1 MAQVQQQAM
10 ELPFFTEDGSA
21 VIDAPRHL
29 LTALRRSAVST
40 DQRKRLVL
48 LSGPPSIY
56 RLGLCAAVDRA
67 LAGEP
72 VLYLA
77 GANVFDPFLV
87 GRLARASRVA
97 PAHVLQQIHVS
108 RAFTCHQMVRLVT
121 DCLPSALRTYDA
133 RFVILAGPLDTLY
146 DQSVPEPEAIRLFR
160 AMTEALQGLADQ
172 ATQVLCVSPLAPP
185 ESGGRSRFVAALR
198 AQARRVIDLCE
209 AEDGLWLQEEG
220 GPEPRRWMIPR
231 PLWNRL

>member
-1 MAQVQQQAM
+1 MALVQQQAI
-10 ELPFFTEDGSA
+10 EFPFRTEDGGEI
-21 VIDAPRHL
+21 IDAPCHL
-29 LTALRRSAVST
+29 LAALRRSTVST
-40 DQRKRLVL
+40 DHPKGLVL
-48 LSGPPSIY
+48 LSGPSSVY

-97 PAHVLQQIHVS
+97 PAHVL
-108 RAFTCHQMVRLVT
+108 
-121 DCLPSALRTYDA
+121 RTYDA

-146 DQSVPEPEAIRLFR
+146 DQSVPEAEVMRLFR
-160 AMTEALQGLADQ
+160 AMTEALQHMIEQ
-172 ATQVLCVSPLAPP
+172 AVQVLCVTPLAPP

-198 AQARRVIDLCE
+198 AQARRAIDLCE

-220 GPEPRRWMIPR
+220 GPEPKRWMIPR
-231 PLWNRL
+231 LLWNRL

>member
-1 MAQVQQQAM
+1 MALMQQQAM
-10 ELPFFTEDGSA
+10 ELPFRTEDSGT

-29 LTALRRSAVST
+29 LAALRRSAVTSE
-40 DQRKRLVL
+40 QPKGLVL
-48 LSGPPSIY
+48 LSGPSSVY

-87 GRLARASRVA
+87 GRLARASRVT

-108 RAFTCHQMVRLVT
+108 RAFTCHQMVRLVA
-121 DCLPSALRTYDA
+121 DCLPSALRSYDA
-133 RFVILAGPLDTLY
+133 RFVILAGPLETLY
-146 DQSVPEPEAIRLFR
+146 DQSVPEPEAMRLFR
-160 AMTEALQGLADQ
+160 AMAEALQHLAEQ
-172 ATQVLCVSPLAPP
+172 NVQMFCVNQLAPP
-185 ESGGRSRFVAALR
+185 ESGGRGRFMAALR

-209 AEDGLWLQEEG
+209 AEDGLWLQEER
-220 GPEPRRWMIPR
+220 GPEPRCWRIPR
-231 PLWNRL
+231 LFWNRL

>member
-10 ELPFFTEDGSA
+10 EFPFRTEDGYA
-21 VIDAPRHL
+21 VMDAPRHL
-29 LTALRRSAVST
+29 LAELRRSAVSA
-40 DQRKRLVL
+40 DQRKGLVL
-48 LSGPPSIY
+48 FSGPPSVY

-87 GRLARASRVA
+87 GRLARASRVT
-97 PAHVLQQIHVS
+97 PAQVLQQIHVS

-146 DQSVPEPEAIRLFR
+146 DQSVPEPEARRLFR
-160 AMTEALQGLADQ
+160 AMTEVLQHMVDQ
-172 ATQVLCVSPLAPP
+172 GVQILCVSPLAPP

-198 AQARRVIDLCE
+198 TQARRVIDLCE
-209 AEDGLWLQEEG
+209 AEDGLWLQEVR
-220 GPEPRRWMIPR
+220 GPEPKRWMIPHL
-231 PLWNRL
+231 LWNQL

>member
-1 MAQVQQQAM
+1 MALMQQQTI
-10 ELPFFTEDGSA
+10 EFPFRTEDGGE

-29 LTALRRSAVST
+29 LAALRRSAVPAE
-40 DQRKRLVL
+40 QPKGLVL
-48 LSGPPSIY
+48 LSGPSSVY

-87 GRLARASRVA
+87 GRLARTSRVA
-97 PAHVLQQIHVS
+97 PAQVLQQIHVA

-146 DQSVPEPEAIRLFR
+146 DQSVPEPEAVRLFR
-160 AMTEALQGLADQ
+160 AMTEALQHMADQ
-172 ATQVLCVSPLAPP
+172 AVLVLCVSQLAPP
-185 ESGGRSRFVAALR
+185 ESGERSRFVAAFR
-198 AQARRVIDLCE
+198 AQARQAIDLCE
-209 AEDGLWLQEEG
+209 AEEGLWLQEEG

>member
-1 MAQVQQQAM
+1 MAQVQQQGI
-10 ELPFFTEDGSA
+10 EFPSRTENGGV

-29 LTALRRSAVST
+29 LAALRRSAVST
-40 DQRKRLVL
+40 DQRKGMVL
-48 LSGPPSIY
+48 LSGPPSVY

-87 GRLARASRVA
+87 GRLARANQVA
-97 PAHVLQQIHVS
+97 PAQVLQQIHVS

-121 DCLPSALRTYDA
+121 DCLPSALRTYEA

-146 DQSVPEPEAIRLFR
+146 DQSVPEPEAMRLFR
-160 AMTEALQGLADQ
+160 AMTEALQHMAELAV
-172 ATQVLCVSPLAPP
+172 QVLCVTPLAPS

-198 AQARRVIDLCE
+198 TQACRVIDLCE

-220 GPEPRRWMIPR
+220 GPEPRRWIIPR

>member
-1 MAQVQQQAM
+1 MALMQQQAM
-10 ELPFFTEDGSA
+10 EFPSRIGDGGA

-29 LTALRRSAVST
+29 LAALRRSAVTS
-40 DQRKRLVL
+40 DQPKGLVL
-48 LSGPPSIY
+48 LFGPSSIY

-121 DCLPSALRTYDA
+121 DCLPSALRSYDA

-146 DQSVPEPEAIRLFR
+146 DQSVPEPEVMRLFR
-160 AMTEALQGLADQ
+160 AMTEALQHLVEQ
-172 ATQVLCVSPLAPP
+172 NVQMFCVSQLAPP
-185 ESGGRSRFVAALR
+185 ESGGRSRFMETLR
-198 AQARRVIDLCE
+198 AQARRVINLCE
-209 AEDGLWLQEEG
+209 AEDGLWLQEER
-220 GPEPRRWMIPR
+220 GPEPRCWMIPR
-231 PLWNRL
+231 LFWNRL

>member
-10 ELPFFTEDGSA
+10 ELPLYTDDGSV
-21 VIDAPRHL
+21 VIEAPRHL
-29 LTALRRSAVST
+29 LAALRRSAVST
-40 DQRKRLVL
+40 DQPKGLVL
-48 LSGPPSIY
+48 LSGPSSVY

-133 RFVILAGPLDTLY
+133 RCVILAGPLDTLY
-146 DQSVPEPEAIRLFR
+146 DQSVPEPEATRLFR
-160 AMTEALQGLADQ
+160 AMTEALQHMAEQGIQL
-172 ATQVLCVSPLAPP
+172 LCVTPLAPP
-185 ESGGRSRFVAALR
+185 ESGGRSRFVASLR
-198 AQARRVIDLCE
+198 AQACRVIDLCE
-209 AEDGLWLQEEG
+209 AEDGLWLQEQG

>member
-1 MAQVQQQAM
+1 MALMQQQAM
-10 ELPFFTEDGSA
+10 ELPFRTEDGGA

-29 LTALRRSAVST
+29 LAALRRSAVTS
-40 DQRKRLVL
+40 DQPKGLVL
-48 LSGPPSIY
+48 LSGPSSVY

-121 DCLPSALRTYDA
+121 DCLPSALRSYEA

-146 DQSVPEPEAIRLFR
+146 DQSVPGPEAMRLFR
-160 AMTEALQGLADQ
+160 AMTEALQHMAEQDV
-172 ATQVLCVSPLAPP
+172 QVFCVSQLAPL
-185 ESGGRSRFVAALR
+185 ESGERSRFMAVLR

-220 GPEPRRWMIPR
+220 GPEPRRWRIPR
-231 PLWNRL
+231 RFWNRL

>member
-1 MAQVQQQAM
+1 MALVQQQAM
-10 ELPFFTEDGSA
+10 EFPFRTENGGA
-21 VIDAPRHL
+21 VIHAPRHL
-29 LTALRRSAVST
+29 LAALRRSAVST
-40 DQRKRLVL
+40 NQPKGLVL
-48 LSGPPSIY
+48 LSGPPSVY

-121 DCLPSALRTYDA
+121 DCLPLALRTYDA

-146 DQSVPEPEAIRLFR
+146 DQSVPEPEAMRLFR
-160 AMTEALQGLADQ
+160 AMTEALQDMAGHGI
-172 ATQVLCVSPLAPP
+172 QVLCVSPLAPP
-185 ESGGRSRFVAALR
+185 ESGGRSKFVAALR
-198 AQARRVIDLCE
+198 AQAHRVIDLHE

-220 GPEPRRWMIPR
+220 VPKPRRWMIPR

>member
-1 MAQVQQQAM
+1 MALVQQQTM
-10 ELPFFTEDGSA
+10 EFPFRTEDGGV
-21 VIDAPRHL
+21 VIDEPRRL
-29 LTALRRSAVST
+29 LAALRQSAVST
-40 DQRKRLVL
+40 DQPKGLVL
-48 LSGPPSIY
+48 LSGSPSVY
-56 RLGLCAAVDRA
+56 RLGLCAAVDRV

-77 GANVFDPFLV
+77 GVNVFDPFLV

-108 RAFTCHQMVRLVT
+108 RAFTCHQMVRLIT
-121 DCLPSALRTYDA
+121 DCLPSALRAYDA
-133 RFVILAGPLDTLY
+133 RCVVLAGPLDTLY
-146 DQSVPEPEAIRLFR
+146 DQSVPEVEAMRLFR
-160 AMTEALQGLADQ
+160 AMAEALQHMAEEDVQ
-172 ATQVLCVSPLAPP
+172 IFCVSQLAPP
-185 ESGGRSRFVAALR
+185 ESGGRGRFMETLR

-220 GPEPRRWMIPR
+220 GPEPRCWRIPL

>member
-1 MAQVQQQAM
+1 MAQVRQQAM
-10 ELPFFTEDGSA
+10 ELPFRTEGGDAIIG
-21 VIDAPRHL
+21 APRHL
-29 LTALRRSAVST
+29 LAVLRRNAASH
-40 DQRKRLVL
+40 DRPKGLVL
-48 LSGPPSIY
+48 LSGPSSVY

-121 DCLPSALRTYDA
+121 DCLPSALRTYEA
-133 RFVILAGPLDTLY
+133 RFVILAGPFDTLY
-146 DQSVPEPEAIRLFR
+146 DQSVPESETTRLFR
-160 AMTEALQGLADQ
+160 TMTEALRNMADQ
-172 ATQVLCVSPLAPP
+172 DVHVLVVSPLAPP

-198 AQARRVIDLCE
+198 AQARRTIDLCE

-231 PLWNRL
+231 LLWNRL

>member
-1 MAQVQQQAM
+1 MALVQQQAM
-10 ELPFFTEDGSA
+10 EFPFRTEEGGA

-29 LTALRRSAVST
+29 LAALRRSAVST
-40 DQRKRLVL
+40 DQPKGLVL
-48 LSGPPSIY
+48 LSGPPAVY

-146 DQSVPEPEAIRLFR
+146 DQSVPEPEAMRLFR
-160 AMTEALQGLADQ
+160 AMTEALQHMAEQ
-172 ATQVLCVSPLAPP
+172 AIQVLCVSPLAPP
-185 ESGGRSRFVAALR
+185 ESGGRSRFVATLR
-198 AQARRVIDLCE
+198 AQARRAIDLCE
-209 AEDGLWLQEEG
+209 AEEG
-220 GPEPRRWMIPR
+220 CGFRKRGA
-231 PLWNRL
+231 

>member
-1 MAQVQQQAM
+1 
-10 ELPFFTEDGSA
+10 
-21 VIDAPRHL
+21 
-29 LTALRRSAVST
+29 
-40 DQRKRLVL
+40 
-48 LSGPPSIY
+48 
-56 RLGLCAAVDRA
+56 

-97 PAHVLQQIHVS
+97 PAQVLQQIRVS

-146 DQSVPEPEAIRLFR
+146 DQSVPELEATRLFR
-160 AMTEALQGLADQ
+160 TMMESLQGMAEQDV
-172 ATQVLCVSPLAPP
+172 QVLCVSPLAPP
-185 ESGGRSRFVAALR
+185 ESGGRNRFVAALR
-198 AQARRVIDLCE
+198 AQARRAIDLCE
-209 AEDGLWLQEEG
+209 AEDRLWLQEEG
-220 GPEPRRWMIPR
+220 GPEPKRWMIPR
-231 PLWNRL
+231 RFWDRL

>member
-1 MAQVQQQAM
+1 MAQVQQQAI
-10 ELPFFTEDGSA
+10 EFPFRTEDGGEI
-21 VIDAPRHL
+21 IDAPRHL
-29 LTALRRSAVST
+29 LAALRRSAVSS
-40 DQRKRLVL
+40 DQPKGLVL
-48 LSGPPSIY
+48 LSGPPSVY

-146 DQSVPEPEAIRLFR
+146 DQSVPEAEAMRLFR
-160 AMTEALQGLADQ
+160 AMTEALQDMAGHGV
-172 ATQVLCVSPLAPP
+172 QVLCVTPLAPP
-185 ESGGRSRFVAALR
+185 ESGGRSRFVETLR
-198 AQARRVIDLCE
+198 AQARRAIDLRE

-220 GPEPRRWMIPR
+220 GLEPKRWMIPR
-231 PLWNRL
+231 LLWNRL

>member
-10 ELPFFTEDGSA
+10 ELPVYTDDGSA
-21 VIDAPRHL
+21 IIEAPRHL
-29 LTALRRSAVST
+29 LAALKRSAVSA
-40 DQRKRLVL
+40 DQLKGLVL
-48 LSGPPSIY
+48 LSGSPSVY
-56 RLGLCAAVDRA
+56 RLGLCAAVERA

-146 DQSVPEPEAIRLFR
+146 DQSVSESEATRLFR
-160 AMTEALQGLADQ
+160 AMTEALQHMAEQGIQL
-172 ATQVLCVSPLAPP
+172 LCVTPLAPS

-198 AQARRVIDLCE
+198 AQARRAIDLCE
-209 AEDGLWLQEEG
+209 AEDGLWLQERG

>member
-10 ELPFFTEDGSA
+10 DLPLYTDDGSA
-21 VIDAPRHL
+21 VIEAPRHL
-29 LTALRRSAVST
+29 LAALRRSAVST
-40 DQRKRLVL
+40 DQPKGLVL
-48 LSGPPSIY
+48 LSGPPSVY

-77 GANVFDPFLV
+77 DANVFDPFLV

-146 DQSVPEPEAIRLFR
+146 DQSVLEPEATRLFR
-160 AMTEALQGLADQ
+160 AMTEALQHMAEQGIQL
-172 ATQVLCVSPLAPP
+172 LCVTTLAPS

-198 AQARRVIDLCE
+198 AQARRAIDLCE

-220 GPEPRRWMIPR
+220 GAEPRRWMIPR
-231 PLWNRL
+231 QLWNRL

>member
-10 ELPFFTEDGSA
+10 ELPLCTDDGSA
-21 VIDAPRHL
+21 VIEAPRHL
-29 LTALRRSAVST
+29 LAALRRSAVSA
-40 DQRKRLVL
+40 DQPKGLVL
-48 LSGPPSIY
+48 LSGPSSVY

-67 LAGEP
+67 LAGES

-146 DQSVPEPEAIRLFR
+146 DQSVPEAEALRLFR
-160 AMTEALQGLADQ
+160 AMTEALQHMAEQ
-172 ATQVLCVSPLAPP
+172 AVQVLCVTPLAPP
-185 ESGGRSRFVAALR
+185 DSGGRSRFVAALR
-198 AQARRVIDLCE
+198 AQARRVIDLHE

-231 PLWNRL
+231 LLWNRL

>member
-1 MAQVQQQAM
+1 MVQAQQQVM
-10 ELPFFTEDGSA
+10 ELPFHTADGSA
-21 VIDAPRHL
+21 VIEAPRHL
-29 LTALRRSAVST
+29 LAALRRNAVSI
-40 DQRKRLVL
+40 DQRKGLVL
-48 LSGPPSIY
+48 LSGPPSVY

-87 GRLARASRVA
+87 GRLARASRVT

-146 DQSVPEPEAIRLFR
+146 DQSVPEPEATRLFR
-160 AMTEALQGLADQ
+160 AMTEALQHMADQ
-172 ATQVLCVSPLAPP
+172 SIQLLCVTPLAPP
-185 ESGGRSRFVAALR
+185 EAGGRSRFVSALR

-209 AEDGLWLQEEG
+209 AEDGLWLREEG
-220 GPEPRRWMIPR
+220 GVEPKRWMIPR

>member
-1 MAQVQQQAM
+1 MALVQQQAM
-10 ELPFFTEDGSA
+10 EFPFRTEDGGA

-29 LTALRRSAVST
+29 LAALRRSAVSS
-40 DQRKRLVL
+40 DQPKGFVL
-48 LSGPPSIY
+48 LSGPSAVY

-77 GANVFDPFLV
+77 GTNVFDPFLV

-146 DQSVPEPEAIRLFR
+146 DQSVPEPEAMRLFR
-160 AMTEALQGLADQ
+160 AMTEALQDTAG
-172 ATQVLCVSPLAPP
+172 QVLCVSPLAPP
-185 ESGGRSRFVAALR
+185 ESGERSRFVAALR

-220 GPEPRRWMIPR
+220 GSEPRRWMIPR
-231 PLWNRL
+231 LLWNRL

>member
-1 MAQVQQQAM
+1 MALVQQQTM
-10 ELPFFTEDGSA
+10 EFSFRTEDGGEI
-21 VIDAPRHL
+21 IDAPRHL
-29 LTALRRSAVST
+29 LAALRRSAVST
-40 DQRKRLVL
+40 DRPKGLVL
-48 LSGPPSIY
+48 LSGPSSVY

-67 LAGEP
+67 LAGDP

-77 GANVFDPFLV
+77 GANVFDPFFV

-97 PAHVLQQIHVS
+97 PSHVLQQIHIS

-146 DQSVPEPEAIRLFR
+146 DQSVPEAEAMRLFR
-160 AMTEALQGLADQ
+160 AMTEALRDMAGHGV
-172 ATQVLCVSPLAPP
+172 QVLCVSQLAPP
-185 ESGGRSRFVAALR
+185 ESGGRSRFMATLR
-198 AQARRVIDLCE
+198 AQARQAIDLRE

-220 GPEPRRWMIPR
+220 GLEPKCWMIPR
-231 PLWNRL
+231 LLWNRL

>member
-1 MAQVQQQAM
+1 MALVQQQAI
-10 ELPFFTEDGSA
+10 EFPFRREDGGT

-29 LTALRRSAVST
+29 LAELRRSAVST
-40 DQRKRLVL
+40 DQPKGLVL
-48 LSGPPSIY
+48 LSGPPAVY

-97 PAHVLQQIHVS
+97 PAHVLQQIRVS

-146 DQSVPEPEAIRLFR
+146 DQSVPEPEAMRLFR
-160 AMTEALQGLADQ
+160 AMTEALQDMAGHGV
-172 ATQVLCVSPLAPP
+172 QVLCVAPLAPP
-185 ESGGRSRFVAALR
+185 ESGARSRFVETLR
-198 AQARRVIDLCE
+198 AQARRAIDLCE
-209 AEDGLWLQEEG
+209 AEDGLWLCEEG

-231 PLWNRL
+231 LLWNRL

>member
-1 MAQVQQQAM
+1 
-10 ELPFFTEDGSA
+10 L
-21 VIDAPRHL
+21 
-29 LTALRRSAVST
+29 
-40 DQRKRLVL
+40 
-48 LSGPPSIY
+48 
-56 RLGLCAAVDRA
+56 A

-97 PAHVLQQIHVS
+97 PAQVLQQIHVS

-160 AMTEALQGLADQ
+160 AMTEALQDMAGHAIQ
-172 ATQVLCVSPLAPP
+172 ILCVSPLAPP

-198 AQARRVIDLCE
+198 AQARRAIDLHE

-231 PLWNRL
+231 LLWNRL

>member
-1 MAQVQQQAM
+1 MAQVQQQAI
-10 ELPFFTEDGSA
+10 EFPFRAEDGGEI
-21 VIDAPRHL
+21 IDAPRHL
-29 LTALRRSAVST
+29 LAALRRSAVST
-40 DQRKRLVL
+40 DRPKGLVL
-48 LSGPPSIY
+48 LSGPPSVY

-133 RFVILAGPLDTLY
+133 RFVILAGPLEQLIQEFKQLFQAARGALSAPSFTLT
-146 DQSVPEPEAIRLFR
+146 VTRTARLSPR
-160 AMTEALQGLADQ
+160 AGLR
-172 ATQVLCVSPLAPP
+172 SP
-185 ESGGRSRFVAALR
+185 
-198 AQARRVIDLCE
+198 
-209 AEDGLWLQEEG
+209 QE
-220 GPEPRRWMIPR
+220 
-231 PLWNRL
+231 RL

>member
-10 ELPFFTEDGSA
+10 EFPFRTEDGGEI
-21 VIDAPRHL
+21 IDAPRHL
-29 LTALRRSAVST
+29 LAELRRSAVSS
-40 DQRKRLVL
+40 DRPKGLVL
-48 LSGPPSIY
+48 LSGSPSVY

-87 GRLARASRVA
+87 GRLARVSRVA
-97 PAHVLQQIHVS
+97 PAQVLQQIHVS

-146 DQSVPEPEAIRLFR
+146 DQSVPESEAIRLFR
-160 AMTEALQGLADQ
+160 AMTEALQHMAEQGI
-172 ATQVLCVSPLAPP
+172 QVLCVSPLAPP

-198 AQARRVIDLCE
+198 AQARQVIDLCE

>member
-1 MAQVQQQAM
+1 MAQVQQQAI
-10 ELPFFTEDGSA
+10 EFPFRTEDGGEI
-21 VIDAPRHL
+21 IDAPRHL
-29 LTALRRSAVST
+29 LAALRRSAVST
-40 DQRKRLVL
+40 DRPKGLVL
-48 LSGPPSIY
+48 LSGPPSVY

-146 DQSVPEPEAIRLFR
+146 DQSVPEAEAMRLFR
-160 AMTEALQGLADQ
+160 AMTDTLQHMAEQ
-172 ATQVLCVSPLAPP
+172 AVQVLYVSPLPP
-185 ESGGRSRFVAALR
+185 LESGGRSRFVAALR
-198 AQARRVIDLCE
+198 AQARRAIDLHE
-209 AEDGLWLQEEG
+209 AEDGLWLHEEG
-220 GPEPRRWMIPR
+220 GLEPKRWMIPR
-231 PLWNRL
+231 LLLNRL

>member
-1 MAQVQQQAM
+1 MALVQQQAM
-10 ELPFFTEDGSA
+10 EFPVRTEDGGT

-29 LTALRRSAVST
+29 LAALRRTAVST
-40 DQRKRLVL
+40 NQRKGLVL
-48 LSGPPSIY
+48 LSGPPSVY

-67 LAGEP
+67 LAGEA

-146 DQSVPEPEAIRLFR
+146 DQSVPEAEAIRLFR
-160 AMTEALQGLADQ
+160 AMTEALRDTAGHGV
-172 ATQVLCVSPLAPP
+172 QVLCVTPLAPP
-185 ESGGRSRFVAALR
+185 ESGGRSRFVETLR
-198 AQARRVIDLCE
+198 AQARRAINLRE

-220 GPEPRRWMIPR
+220 GLEPKRWMIPR
-231 PLWNRL
+231 LLWNRL